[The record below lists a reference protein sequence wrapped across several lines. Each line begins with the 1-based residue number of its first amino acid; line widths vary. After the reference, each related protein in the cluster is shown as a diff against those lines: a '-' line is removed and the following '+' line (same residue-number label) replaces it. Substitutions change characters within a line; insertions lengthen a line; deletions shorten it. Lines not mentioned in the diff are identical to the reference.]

1 MIAQSVS
8 HLWAGQAFTINGMN
22 SLRGISS
29 MATKALLAD
38 LAACYTQA
46 TGRPVEI
53 TSMGGVDAAK
63 RVEAGE
69 PYDLVILAS
78 DALQTLAERG
88 WVQADSI
95 RAIVDSEVAVAV
107 PEAPTAPS
115 ALTADIASVAGL
127 QAAVRAARRIGY
139 STGPSGKALV
149 QLFKHWGMAD
159 ELRPK
164 LVQASPGVPVGQ
176 LVAEGQVDIGFQQ
189 SSELQGLRGIRL
201 LGKLPGAVRI
211 TTTFAAGVAARAVD
225 ADSAWAFIT
234 YMTEAQHHALKQQHG
249 MTAPLMPARASQDR

>member
-1 MIAQSVS
+1 
-8 HLWAGQAFTINGMN
+8 MN

-38 LAACYTQA
+38 LVSSYTQA

-53 TSMGGVDAAK
+53 NSMGGVDAAK

-69 PYDLVILAS
+69 TYDLVILAS

-88 WVQADSI
+88 LVQADSI
-95 RAIVDSEVAVAV
+95 RAIVDSDVAVAV
-107 PEAPTAPS
+107 PDAAA
-115 ALTADIASVAGL
+115 ALEVDIGSVPAL
-127 QAAVRAARRIGY
+127 QAAVRAAGRIGY
-139 STGPSGKALV
+139 STGPSGKSLL
-149 QLFKHWGMAD
+149 QLFERWGMTE

-189 SSELQGLRGIRL
+189 RSELQGLRGIRL
-201 LGKLPGAVRI
+201 LGNLPDAVRI
-211 TTTFAAGVAARAVD
+211 TTTFSAAIASRAADGAG
-225 ADSAWAFIT
+225 AAAFIA
-234 YMTEAQHHALKQQHG
+234 YMTNAEHKALKQIHG
-249 MTAPLMPARASQDR
+249 MQVPST